1 MSYKVVNTIYSP
13 DTDFG
18 EEYLK
23 DLDVSLVNGLWG
35 TEDELIENAG
45 DADAIICAGPGQPWT
60 PRVINELSK
69 CRILASLSIGYD
81 RINVEAATE
90 RGIVVTNVP
99 DFCVDEVSSQAI
111 AFLMAL
117 NRRLIP
123 IDRAVRDKQIHL
135 ITPNREIVAKYAHP
149 IQRLQDQT
157 LGIIGFGRIGTTVAM
172 KAKGLGMRVMAYDPY
187 VFGAVMKSHGV
198 EPVGFDKLVEDADF
212 ISINA
217 LLNDETR
224 HMLGYEEFK
233 RMKPSCYVI
242 NTARGEII
250 DQPALVQALKEGL
263 IAGAGLDVMS
273 VEPIP
278 EDDPILKVPNVI
290 LTGHSAWYSSVSD
303 SESEYWHKSTIQ
315 IVSALGGEWPLYA
328 VNPDARQQWLQKWG
342 K

>member
-1 MSYKVVNTIYSP
+1 MSYKVVNAIYTP

-23 DLDVSLVNGLWG
+23 DFDVTLVNGLWG
-35 TEDELIENAG
+35 TEDELIENTS

-60 PRVINELSK
+60 SRVINELSQ

-81 RINVEAATE
+81 RIDVEAATE

-123 IDRAVRDKQIHL
+123 IDRAVREKQIHL
-135 ITPNREIVAKYAHP
+135 ITPNREVVAKYAHP
-149 IQRLQDQT
+149 IQRLRDQT
-157 LGIIGFGRIGTTVAM
+157 LGIIGFGRIGTAVAL
-172 KAKGLGMRVMAYDPY
+172 KARGLGMRVMAYDPY
-187 VFGAVMKSHGV
+187 VFAAVMKVHGV
-198 EPVGFDKLVEDADF
+198 EPVGFEKLVEDSDF

-250 DQPALVQALKEGL
+250 DQPALVQALNERL

-278 EDDPILKVPNVI
+278 EDDPILKFPNVI
-290 LTGHSAWYSSVSD
+290 LTGHSAWYSSASD

-315 IVSALGGEWPLYA
+315 IVSALKGEWPMYA
-328 VNPDARQQWLQKWG
+328 VNPDAKLKWLQRFG
-342 K
+342 S